1 MNIYV
6 GNLAR
11 EVTEEDLQEAFKAF
25 GQVTSATLIKDK
37 FSGEPRGFG
46 FIEMPGKAEAQ
57 AAIAGMNGKELKGR
71 VLNVNEAQPRTERG
85 GGGGGRGGGRGGSG
99 GRGGGGRGGSRGEGR
114 GGRQRFQSMVLYEA
128 EFQAINTFEN
138 AGFTDKKNL

>member
-11 EVTEEDLQEAFKAF
+11 ELTQEDLEEAFKAF
-25 GQVTSATLIKDK
+25 GQVTSVTIIKDK

-71 VLNVNEAQPRTERG
+71 VLNVNEAQPRTDRG
-85 GGGGGRGGGRGGSG
+85 GGGGGRGGGRGG
-99 GRGGGGRGGSRGEGR
+99 GGGGGGGYGGGRGEGR
-114 GGRQRFQSMVLYEA
+114 GGSRRRF
-128 EFQAINTFEN
+128 
-138 AGFTDKKNL
+138 

>member
-11 EVTEEDLQEAFKAF
+11 EVTEEDLLEAFKAF

-71 VLNVNEAQPRTERG
+71 VLNVNEAQPKTDRG
-85 GGGGGRGGGRGGSG
+85 GSGGRGGGRGGSG
-99 GRGGGGRGGSRGEGR
+99 GRGGGYGGGRGEGR
-114 GGRQRFQSMVLYEA
+114 GGSRRRF
-128 EFQAINTFEN
+128 
-138 AGFTDKKNL
+138 

>member
-11 EVTEEDLQEAFKAF
+11 EVTEEDLQEAFKGF
-25 GQVTSATLIKDK
+25 GQVTSATIIKDK

-85 GGGGGRGGGRGGSG
+85 GGRGGGRGGSG
-99 GRGGGGRGGSRGEGR
+99 GGGGGGGRGGSRGEGR
-114 GGRQRFQSMVLYEA
+114 GGRQRF
-128 EFQAINTFEN
+128 
-138 AGFTDKKNL
+138 

>member
-11 EVTEEDLQEAFKAF
+11 EVTQEDLEETFKAF
-25 GQVTSATLIKDK
+25 VQVTSVTLIKDK

-57 AAIAGMNGKELKGR
+57 AAIAGLNGKDLKGR
-71 VLNVNEAQPRTERG
+71 TLNVNEAQPRTERG
-85 GGGGGRGGGRGGSG
+85 GGGGGRGGGGRGGG
-99 GRGGGGRGGSRGEGR
+99 GYGGGGGRGGSGGGRGER
-114 GGRQRFQSMVLYEA
+114 GGRPRF
-128 EFQAINTFEN
+128 
-138 AGFTDKKNL
+138 

>member
-11 EVTEEDLQEAFKAF
+11 ELTQEDLEEAFKAF
-25 GQVTSATLIKDK
+25 GQVTSVTIIKDK

-71 VLNVNEAQPRTERG
+71 VLNVNEAQPRTDRGGG
-85 GGGGGRGGGRGGSG
+85 GGGGGRGGG
-99 GRGGGGRGGSRGEGR
+99 GRGGGGGGGGGYGGGRGEGR
-114 GGRQRFQSMVLYEA
+114 GGSRRRF
-128 EFQAINTFEN
+128 
-138 AGFTDKKNL
+138 

>member
-11 EVTEEDLQEAFKAF
+11 EVTEEDLQEAFKVF
-25 GQVTSATLIKDK
+25 GQVTSATIIKDK

-85 GGGGGRGGGRGGSG
+85 GEVVAVAVGAV
-99 GRGGGGRGGSRGEGR
+99 EVAVAAAAD
-114 GGRQRFQSMVLYEA
+114 MVEA
-128 EFQAINTFEN
+128 EEKGEAAGN
-138 AGFTDKKNL
+138 ASSLWFYTRQSF

>member
-11 EVTEEDLQEAFKAF
+11 ELTQEDLEEAFKAF
-25 GQVTSATLIKDK
+25 GQVTSVTIIKDK

-71 VLNVNEAQPRTERG
+71 VLNVNEAQPRTDRGGG
-85 GGGGGRGGGRGGSG
+85 GGGGGRGGGRGG
-99 GRGGGGRGGSRGEGR
+99 GGGGGGGYGGGRGEGR
-114 GGRQRFQSMVLYEA
+114 GGSRRRF
-128 EFQAINTFEN
+128 
-138 AGFTDKKNL
+138 

>member
-11 EVTEEDLQEAFKAF
+11 ELTQEDLEEAFKAF
-25 GQVTSATLIKDK
+25 GQVTSVTIIKDK

-71 VLNVNEAQPRTERG
+71 VLNVNEAQPRTDRG
-85 GGGGGRGGGRGGSG
+85 GGGGGRGGG
-99 GRGGGGRGGSRGEGR
+99 GRGGGGGGGGYGGGRGEGR
-114 GGRQRFQSMVLYEA
+114 GGSRRRF
-128 EFQAINTFEN
+128 
-138 AGFTDKKNL
+138 

>member
-11 EVTEEDLQEAFKAF
+11 EATEEDLQEAFKAF
-25 GQVTSATLIKDK
+25 GQVTSVTLIKDK

-114 GGRQRFQSMVLYEA
+114 GGRQRF
-128 EFQAINTFEN
+128 
-138 AGFTDKKNL
+138 

>member
-11 EVTEEDLQEAFKAF
+11 ELTQEDLEEAFKAF
-25 GQVTSATLIKDK
+25 GQVTSVTIIKDK

-71 VLNVNEAQPRTERG
+71 VLNVNEAQPRTDRGGG
-85 GGGGGRGGGRGGSG
+85 GGGGGRGGGRGG
-99 GRGGGGRGGSRGEGR
+99 GGGGGGYGGGRGEGR
-114 GGRQRFQSMVLYEA
+114 GGSRRRF
-128 EFQAINTFEN
+128 
-138 AGFTDKKNL
+138 

>member
-85 GGGGGRGGGRGGSG
+85 GGGGDRGGGGGGRGGSG
-99 GRGGGGRGGSRGEGR
+99 GGRGER
-114 GGRQRFQSMVLYEA
+114 GGRPRFQAMVLYES
-128 EFQAINTFEN
+128 EFPS
-138 AGFTDKKNL
+138 DKYI